1 MTKLTKERLN
11 ELLVISTLVRN
22 VALLMIL
29 VVVSA
34 FMLYVMLSPDDP
46 VPAARDTRGGI
57 PVTDSRE
64 VRQVGS

>member
-1 MTKLTKERLN
+1 MKKERLN

-22 VALLMIL
+22 VALLVIL
-29 VVVSA
+29 VVASA
-34 FMLYVMLSPDDP
+34 FMLCAMLSSADA
-46 VPAARDTRGGI
+46 VPTARDTRGGI